1 MSRLGIPCLCVS
13 ALTGEGIPVLIDR
26 IVELVRLYPRLEGIV
41 SLAEALAVWELLRRR
56 GGRPEPVEVRR
67 MNDGSFNVEHENLE
81 RSVRR
86 IDFDQEDAMMKFA
99 RLLKRLGVEE
109 ALEDAGAREGD
120 RVLIGEAEFEFQP
133 DRIIE

>member
-1 MSRLGIPCLCVS
+1 
-13 ALTGEGIPVLIDR
+13 
-26 IVELVRLYPRLEGIV
+26 
-41 SLAEALAVWELLRRR
+41 
-56 GGRPEPVEVRR
+56 
-67 MNDGSFNVEHENLE
+67 MNDGSFRVEHENLE

-120 RVLIGEAEFEFQP
+120 RVLIGEVEFEFQP